1 MTCDYDKSWQRLND
15 LWQNAKAKNSKEPAR
30 VIWPLAKV
38 KAIRTDE
45 SFLLQVPTKH
55 LLLFINSVNS
65 PSTIKNIRT
74 MTHPSLCKGI
84 YFDKR
89 RQVLWQ
95 TKGICFWRTN
105 KIAIMKST
113 HSSFI

>member
-1 MTCDYDKSWQRLND
+1 MTCDYDKGWQRLND

-45 SFLLQVPTKH
+45 SFLLQVPTEH

-65 PSTIKNIRT
+65 PSTIKT
-74 MTHPSLCKGI
+74 
-84 YFDKR
+84 
-89 RQVLWQ
+89 
-95 TKGICFWRTN
+95 
-105 KIAIMKST
+105 
-113 HSSFI
+113 